1 MSRGPG
7 RRSCPGPGGPAPHVL
22 AVPVAGG
29 LLPGLTRRRDP
40 PSQRPAWAR
49 LQLGTTIRLSRS
61 LPHSSSQTLGDRL
74 ARAGRISHGVTRT
87 SAQKTE
93 CAKMAPSVPSSSPL
107 KKPDAWKWLFKQL
120 FATLIRRQQ
129 VTIVQPPAP
138 LAPSRW
144 PARRWKEVA
153 WSLPAAPSREQPAC
167 PLHPGWACHPP
178 SACPGLPTPNG
189 PKGPLGE
196 DGALAQSRLFRGTEP
211 GCSMPRKRVHAREIS
226 RTSRNPRGCAG
237 STQTSPRVFGA
248 CACSPGP
255 PAQPHAV
262 F

>member
-87 SAQKTE
+87 SAQKME
-93 CAKMAPSVPSSSPL
+93 CAKTAPSVPSSSPL

-178 SACPGLPTPNG
+178 SACPGLQWRGAPCFLCGGGGHPPSQEKRCNHLCQREAGPTPTCLQG
-189 PKGPLGE
+189 DSPPSL
-196 DGALAQSRLFRGTEP
+196 
-211 GCSMPRKRVHAREIS
+211 PR
-226 RTSRNPRGCAG
+226 PC
-237 STQTSPRVFGA
+237 P
-248 CACSPGP
+248 SPGKGHSSP
-255 PAQPHAV
+255 QQSAGFGQSNQVLTALLEK
-262 F
+262 